1 MNDERKILND
11 CEVVTMDKFI
21 NCLCKQNYSCL
32 VVSGEFSDNE
42 KFEAWQDIFY
52 QYCDLLNTNEYK
64 IMLKLMKSIGINEAK
79 LIAINLCLIV
89 LSHNYN
95 QECIDILKKYGYNY
109 AYNFD
114 DKEQY
119 LKDLQNV
126 QSINKGVKMN
136 LLNDEKNLER
146 LTDKKKKQVRASDFD
161 EIFISLNS
169 RLKFGFKITKQN
181 TTIAEYCSMINVIN
195 KK

>member
-1 MNDERKILND
+1 
-11 CEVVTMDKFI
+11 
-21 NCLCKQNYSCL
+21 
-32 VVSGEFSDNE
+32 
-42 KFEAWQDIFY
+42 
-52 QYCDLLNTNEYK
+52 
-64 IMLKLMKSIGINEAK
+64 
-79 LIAINLCLIV
+79 
-89 LSHNYN
+89 
-95 QECIDILKKYGYNY
+95 
-109 AYNFD
+109 
-114 DKEQY
+114 
-119 LKDLQNV
+119 
-126 QSINKGVKMN
+126 MN